1 MSFRARQ
8 AALKALTASP
18 LPRDAHIRKV
28 LAPLPVSD
36 RRHANDLVL
45 GVERRTQTWDSIL
58 DAFLDHGVQR
68 LPLGLRAALRM
79 GVYELLS
86 NDRVPVPIVINETVE
101 LFRTQRKVKGLVNAV
116 LRRIRDAMESCDLAH
131 CGGEPDVYRIQLSDG
146 RAVRFDRAV
155 LPDPAVSLQEWA
167 AAQFSVTPWFAERMI
182 TLLPL
187 EWEALLRS
195 TIARLPVALRPRV
208 GVTKEDLARMVS
220 EAGGRVLRNLET
232 ILEVQIPGDIGVMPA
247 VQSGLARVQDLV
259 TSEVVPFA
267 EVLAGQSVLDACA
280 SPGGKTVHILETTQG
295 NVRLLPCVRGADEL
309 SLVQSSLK
317 ASGFEKV
324 RIHDLGP
331 KGDRWP
337 KGTFDRVLLD
347 VPCSNSGVF
356 MKRTQARYRCVP
368 RDIESLARV
377 QDKILSRAAASVA
390 EGGRLIYST
399 CSILPEENQDRIA
412 AFLLAHPE
420 FRLEEEHL
428 RYPHRTTRDG
438 GYMARL
444 ART

>member
-8 AALKALTASP
+8 AALKALTAKP

-28 LAPLPVSD
+28 LAPLSGSD

-45 GVERRTQTWDSIL
+45 GVERRTQTWDSVL

-68 LPLGLRAALRM
+68 LPPGPAAALRI

-116 LRRIRDAMESCDLAH
+116 LRRIRDSMESCDLAH
-131 CGGEPDVYRIQLSDG
+131 CGSEPDVHRIQLSDG

-155 LPDPAVSLQEWA
+155 LPDPALSLRNWA

-208 GVTKEDLARMVS
+208 GVSLEDLARMVT
-220 EAGGRVLRNLET
+220 EAGGRVLRPLDT
-232 ILEVQIPGDIGVMPA
+232 LLEVQIPGDLGEMPA

-259 TSEVVPFA
+259 ASEVVPFM
-267 EVLAGQSVLDACA
+267 EVASGQSVLDACA

-295 NVRLLPCVRGADEL
+295 NVKLLPCVRGPEESA
-309 SLVQSSLK
+309 LVQSSLK
-317 ASGFEKV
+317 AGGFENT

-331 KGDRWP
+331 KGERWP

-356 MKRTQARYRCVP
+356 MKRTQARYRCLP
-368 RDIESLARV
+368 KDIESLNRV
-377 QDKILSRAAASVA
+377 QDKILSRAATSVA
-390 EGGRLIYST
+390 PGGTLIYST

-412 AFLLAHPE
+412 AFLAAHPQ
-420 FRLEEEHL
+420 FRLLEEHL

-444 ART
+444 SRP